1 MLRVAALAAGP
12 VLSKRRRS
20 KAAVPMRNEAMMRM
34 PTVIH
39 RLMRMRKSLQSVREG
54 DGVAAYMGSVVDGVR
69 GRLGCVVGVA
79 YYNHAGTMS
88 ERAQRGKPRYCKEN
102 KTFCSVVQPLV

>member
-1 MLRVAALAAGP
+1 M
-12 VLSKRRRS
+12 
-20 KAAVPMRNEAMMRM
+20 PMRNEAMMRM

-88 ERAQRGKPRYCKEN
+88 ERNGEN
-102 KTFCSVVQPLV
+102 RVIARKTRLFVA

>member
-20 KAAVPMRNEAMMRM
+20 RAAVAMRNEAMMRM

-54 DGVAAYMGSVVDGVR
+54 DGVAAYMAIWAV
-69 GRLGCVVGVA
+69 
-79 YYNHAGTMS
+79 
-88 ERAQRGKPRYCKEN
+88 
-102 KTFCSVVQPLV
+102 